1 MELKREYPC
10 CLRIDSTEEVILVE
24 NGKNVGGI
32 LLAFLAGGVAGA
44 VVGLLLAPSSGAETR
59 QKIKAT
65 SLDTRDKALE
75 KVEIVKS
82 EAAGLV
88 ERGRDKV
95 TGVKSQIQSA
105 VEAGKDAYTQR
116 RSKLSPES
124 DESEESDE

>member
-10 CLRIDSTEEVILVE
+10 CLKMDSTEEVILME
-24 NGKNVGGI
+24 DGKNVGGI

-65 SLDTRDKALE
+65 SLDTRDRAIE
-75 KVEIVKS
+75 KVDVVKS
-82 EAAGLV
+82 ETAGLV
-88 ERGRDKV
+88 ERGKDKV

-124 DESEESDE
+124 DESEDE

>member
-1 MELKREYPC
+1 MELRRGYLCFSKMN
-10 CLRIDSTEEVILVE
+10 STKEVILVE

-32 LLAFLAGGVAGA
+32 FLAFLAGSVVGA
-44 VVGLLLAPSSGAETR
+44 AVGLLLAPSSGAETR

-75 KVEIVKS
+75 KVDIVKS

-88 ERGRDKV
+88 ERGKDKV

-116 RSKLSPES
+116 KGKLSPES